1 MEAPQITL
9 KYANDQASE
18 ISILLF
24 LCMITEQF
32 GFAYEIVSVSE
43 ESNNDIVIF
52 QAYWPR
58 KLSGQQLRFKMTD
71 DNEQVA
77 QMLLCDDDSAG
88 KRSTRAKDGQKE
100 LHRRCVQFSING
112 NDFQLVA
119 EPASPTATPP
129 RHSCE
134 SAPRTSPFELNCLDL
149 KRNQLLIQEKSQ
161 TTVDLDAKFST
172 KVGSALKEQNAQIE
186 IHEVFDGRKVHSEIR
201 NYSGGEL
208 AELLGK
214 IFLRT
219 AELYNNETDEDDP
232 RE

>member
-1 MEAPQITL
+1 MSLRTRLNQSVEQFNTREHNTMEAPQITL

-88 KRSTRAKDGQKE
+88 KRSTRAKDASTFSFEYVLSSMRAQ
-100 LHRRCVQFSING
+100 RRCS
-112 NDFQLVA
+112 
-119 EPASPTATPP
+119 
-129 RHSCE
+129 
-134 SAPRTSPFELNCLDL
+134 
-149 KRNQLLIQEKSQ
+149 
-161 TTVDLDAKFST
+161 
-172 KVGSALKEQNAQIE
+172 
-186 IHEVFDGRKVHSEIR
+186 
-201 NYSGGEL
+201 
-208 AELLGK
+208 
-214 IFLRT
+214 
-219 AELYNNETDEDDP
+219 
-232 RE
+232 